1 MKNLFVLLLIAISFV
16 GCKKKEILTKYIIV
30 VNKDNPYKATLK
42 VNDVLYSITD
52 TYYQGDITIKEYD
65 VVSVSLDYV
74 STQDDV
80 MELSVLKEGAKIAS
94 ISGNRY
100 MWIVFSNTSSS
111 QGGGYS
117 SSGSGSGS
125 GSGSSTWH
133 YCGAPTKDGTPCQ
146 RHVSGTS
153 GYCWQHK

>member
-1 MKNLFVLLLIAISFV
+1 MKNIFLLLLIAISFV
-16 GCKKKEILTKYIIV
+16 GCKKKEVLTKYTITV
-30 VNKDNPYKATLK
+30 SKDNPYPAKLEI
-42 VNDVLYSITD
+42 NDVLYSITD
-52 TYYQGDITIKEYD
+52 TYYQGDITIKEFD

-74 STQDDV
+74 STQEDV
-80 MELSVLKEGAKIAS
+80 MELSVLKDGVKVAS
-94 ISGNRY
+94 VSGNRY

-117 SSGSGSGS
+117 SSSSGSGS
-125 GSGSSTWH
+125 SSTWH
-133 YCGAPTKDGTPCQ
+133 YCGAPTKDGTPCK